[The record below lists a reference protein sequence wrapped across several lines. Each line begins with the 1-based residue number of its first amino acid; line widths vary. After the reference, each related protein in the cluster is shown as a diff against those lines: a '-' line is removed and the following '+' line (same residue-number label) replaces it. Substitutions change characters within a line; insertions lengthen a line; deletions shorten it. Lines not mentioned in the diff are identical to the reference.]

1 MPGGASCSPCLMPA
15 TQTLLPKPRRS
26 SLNTGPPK
34 DSGPT
39 PSLQGCCSSRAVPQ
53 GQTPMVRTGA
63 ERTLDKAWGCFWS
76 FFRSSCA
83 KIQGLSPYLG
93 SHRCSVTAII
103 PPQSPKEGAVFEH
116 NLTDQM
122 HSHKDKWQ
130 LVVTQVSDCS
140 AEPPMSAPI

>member
-76 FFRSSCA
+76 CFRSSCA

-103 PPQSPKEGAVFEH
+103 PPQSPKGAVFEH